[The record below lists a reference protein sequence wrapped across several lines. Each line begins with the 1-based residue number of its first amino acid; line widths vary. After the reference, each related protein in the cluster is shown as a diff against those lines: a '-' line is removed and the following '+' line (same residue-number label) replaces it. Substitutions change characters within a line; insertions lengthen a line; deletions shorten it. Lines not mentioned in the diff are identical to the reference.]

1 MKHTMSLFGALALVG
16 VLMLPSHSILA
27 DETKTTETKTE
38 TATATTTAAAPNII
52 GKVTYLL
59 GQAELT
65 LADGIVEPITRQTE
79 ISEGSTVSVKDHSK
93 LNLLMVDGETEKL
106 PANSTLTFTKYKYD
120 PNNPGASEVSK
131 EFTEGGITTKTGAA
145 GHYAP
150 ERYRL
155 NSPLAAIAVLGTE
168 YTVQLSEGE
177 TRVTVIAGEISMAK
191 LGGSCL
197 RSGLGV
203 CSGGERLSEDQRG
216 LALVVRKDE
225 PRPILI
231 PVSEPPPKSKTQ
243 VQAAPAEETSKTAD
257 AKADKTAADKK
268 ADKQETAEAST
279 KSDGKATEVATEKST
294 EKAAEK
300 VADKSTEKTTEKT
313 TEKLADKTVEKVVDK
328 TTAEKVVADKTK
340 DKTTDTKTAEV
351 TQTVDER
358 NALAELDTTTKTAS
372 NTPAPLTPTPTV
384 TPQVDERDA
393 LATATIVSAEIKASA
408 PASIATPA
416 VPAATVPPLA
426 TNTLASASGN
436 TTLQTP
442 TSTLESDSGKV
453 LTTGTSAVT
462 TPVTTSVISSSPIG
476 GSSLLVSSGTGTST
490 SLGGASNDLLESN
503 KGGST
508 VTTDAGEV
516 IPVVTPPPVV
526 TPEPAV
532 STSLPVVRL
541 GKYDPA
547 TIVGDSATLGDL
559 VSSQYEQLIAGTVAG
574 DNTIERLK
582 VASPT
587 LPEQR
592 DVSLLLD
599 SYEASVR
606 NATAGTQTTATITD
620 ATLNVSSARNTF
632 DTGFTL
638 NSPEYVGSVKA
649 TGTYGGATGL
659 LKDDGT
665 NPQTTIN
672 GAVGVLGEKV
682 GAAYTFTHQIDP
694 TLSASGALS
703 WAGTL
708 AAEPVVVTPEV
719 IMPEVVMPEVV
730 TVGN

>member
-243 VQAAPAEETSKTAD
+243 VQA
-257 AKADKTAADKK
+257 
-268 ADKQETAEAST
+268 
-279 KSDGKATEVATEKST
+279 
-294 EKAAEK
+294 
-300 VADKSTEKTTEKT
+300 
-313 TEKLADKTVEKVVDK
+313 
-328 TTAEKVVADKTK
+328 
-340 DKTTDTKTAEV
+340 
-351 TQTVDER
+351 
-358 NALAELDTTTKTAS
+358 
-372 NTPAPLTPTPTV
+372 
-384 TPQVDERDA
+384 
-393 LATATIVSAEIKASA
+393 
-408 PASIATPA
+408 
-416 VPAATVPPLA
+416 
-426 TNTLASASGN
+426 
-436 TTLQTP
+436 
-442 TSTLESDSGKV
+442 
-453 LTTGTSAVT
+453 
-462 TPVTTSVISSSPIG
+462 
-476 GSSLLVSSGTGTST
+476 
-490 SLGGASNDLLESN
+490 
-503 KGGST
+503 
-508 VTTDAGEV
+508 
-516 IPVVTPPPVV
+516 
-526 TPEPAV
+526 
-532 STSLPVVRL
+532 
-541 GKYDPA
+541 
-547 TIVGDSATLGDL
+547 
-559 VSSQYEQLIAGTVAG
+559 
-574 DNTIERLK
+574 
-582 VASPT
+582 
-587 LPEQR
+587 
-592 DVSLLLD
+592 
-599 SYEASVR
+599 
-606 NATAGTQTTATITD
+606 
-620 ATLNVSSARNTF
+620 
-632 DTGFTL
+632 
-638 NSPEYVGSVKA
+638 
-649 TGTYGGATGL
+649 
-659 LKDDGT
+659 
-665 NPQTTIN
+665 
-672 GAVGVLGEKV
+672 
-682 GAAYTFTHQIDP
+682 
-694 TLSASGALS
+694 
-703 WAGTL
+703 
-708 AAEPVVVTPEV
+708 
-719 IMPEVVMPEVV
+719 
-730 TVGN
+730 